1 MGKYVAF
8 AERKSKTKVYW
19 QKNCWWII
27 SLGIFYVLGAVC
39 ISIYIDYKWLSIIL
53 PTIATICYDINSSG
67 KKEKTNYQNEF
78 EKQFYNRI
86 GALRKIS
93 DASNSF
99 ISKFYEL
106 AGLCKSNPQGNN
118 DKMNELYVEYDLY
131 TLYLRI
137 NEMFRHLETYEYTP
151 SDMAKYIDI
160 LKSELTMA
168 DLYKLLFL
176 YNYYAETDKTFTE
189 IVKEEKLLDGL
200 IRYTYPYGTIYEI
213 NWYNLP
219 SINMNS
225 NTTTYK

>member
-1 MGKYVAF
+1 MGDYIAF

-86 GALRKIS
+86 SAFRKIS
-93 DASNSF
+93 DTSNSF

-106 AGLCKSNPQGNN
+106 AELCKSNPQGSN
-118 DKMNELYVEYDLY
+118 DKMNELYVEYDLH

-137 NEMFRHLETYEYTP
+137 NEIFKHLETYEYTP
-151 SDMAKYIDI
+151 SDMAKYVDI
-160 LKSELTMA
+160 LKSEFTRS
-168 DLYKLLFL
+168 DLYKLLLL
-176 YNYYAETDKTFTE
+176 YNYNATDKTFTA

-200 IRYTYPYGTIYEI
+200 IRYISPYGTIYEI

-225 NTTTYK
+225 NTTTHK